1 MGSINVSELTFASLT
16 QAAEAVREGR
26 ITSLEL
32 TEHMVQRIERFNPT
46 LNAIVTFTKAEAIAR
61 AKEADEALARGEI
74 WGPLHGVPVTIKDCF
89 EVAGVRT
96 TAGAK
101 RLKDNIPEEDAT
113 TVARLKDA
121 GAVILGK
128 TNVPPYAGD
137 WQTFNGIFG
146 ATNNPWDLELTPGG
160 STGGGAA
167 AVAAGLSYLS
177 LGSDIGGSIRV
188 PSIFCGLY
196 GHKPSLNMLPY
207 RGHIPRK
214 QNPILTVAGPIAR
227 SPEDLKLALEVMGG
241 PESEEAVA
249 YSWALPPAR
258 RRSLSEYRLGYVLDH
273 PFCPLSGEV
282 RDTVQGAIEKLEG
295 RVSSL
300 VEGWPPGV
308 DPVKQYTAYRFF
320 HGSFYASFLK
330 DEEFE
335 GLRERAKNQD
345 GNREAFM
352 ALAWTAPQKVYQKAL
367 TERAEARAAWQRY
380 FEAFDVFILPASF
393 ITAFPHD
400 HSQPQ
405 YQRKIS
411 TPEGP
416 RNYEDL
422 YFWITF
428 ATYNGLPATVAPIG
442 TSSSNLPIGIQIIG
456 PYLEDATP
464 IDVATRTRALFGGFK
479 PPSGY

>member
-26 ITSLEL
+26 VTSLEL
-32 TEHMVQRIERFNPT
+32 TEHMVQRIERFNPA
-46 LNAIVTFTKAEAIAR
+46 LNAIVTFTKAEAITR

-96 TAGAK
+96 TAGAT
-101 RLKDNIPEEDAT
+101 RFKDNIPQEDAT
-113 TVARLKDA
+113 AVARLKDA

-137 WQTFNGIFG
+137 WQTFNEIFG
-146 ATNNPWDLELTPGG
+146 TTNNPWNLELTPGG

-167 AVAAGLSYLS
+167 SVAAGLSYLS

-196 GHKPSLNMLPY
+196 GHKPTLNLLPY

-214 QNPILTVAGPIAR
+214 QTPILTVAGPIAR

-241 PESEEAVA
+241 PEPEEAIA
-249 YSWALPPAR
+249 YNWSLPPAR

-273 PFCPLSGEV
+273 PFCPLSVEV
-282 RDTVQGAIEKLEG
+282 RDAVQGAIEKLEG
-295 RVSSL
+295 KVSSL

-308 DPVKQYTAYRFF
+308 DPVRQYTAYRFF

-330 DEEFE
+330 DEEFD

-367 TERAEARAAWQRY
+367 AERVKARAAWQRY
-380 FEAFDVFILPASF
+380 FEAYDAFILPASF
-393 ITAFPHD
+393 TTAFPHD
-400 HSQPQ
+400 HSLPQ

-464 IDVATRTRALFGGFK
+464 IDVAARTRELFGGFK